1 MPEDAIQTV
10 DEIRKLYTDTYRTKM
25 PLYNDYV
32 FHRIYGSDTEESRAA
47 LMGLLN
53 IILERSDDPIKHV
66 EIKNPVDYGELLKSK
81 DTAMDIKAETESREI
96 LDIEMQVDHLEFYRN
111 RSLFYGGR
119 LVNSSLNSGEDY
131 DKMKKSI
138 VVSIIHTKLF
148 PGDIGCHS
156 VFNVRE
162 NDTGYLLTD
171 RLELHFL
178 ELGKVNPDKSIEE
191 MSQMEKLAFYL
202 RYAADENYKDS
213 VQKICSK
220 EDGIFMAEN
229 LYRKATK
236 EEREAAWAESRF
248 YFQLEQNTIKA
259 RAIKQGLEE
268 GRAKGLAEGRAKGLA
283 EGRAEGRAEG
293 AAREKREIA
302 EKMLRE
308 GMSKATIAK
317 ITGLSPDALESL

>member
-53 IILERSDDPIKHV
+53 IILERSDDPI
-66 EIKNPVDYGELLKSK
+66 N
-81 DTAMDIKAETESREI
+81 TAMDIKAETESREI

-268 GRAKGLAEGRAKGLA
+268 GRAKGLAEGRA
-283 EGRAEGRAEG
+283 EGRAEG

-308 GMSKATIAK
+308 GMTKATIAK
-317 ITGLSPDALESL
+317 ITGLSPDVLESL